1 MLCIIPILK
10 TLLRHAI
17 VWCSVII
24 KVDNAT
30 MFTRFR
36 TGNLYKKH
44 VFTDVMRLDSNN
56 G

>member
-1 MLCIIPILK
+1 MLCIIPILI